1 MWRRGH
7 RRHALS
13 ISKNA
18 YDQQKHLQGGLVM
31 NISLRPAAR
40 RARAA
45 LVTTAVAGAGLAGV
59 LGMGGVA
66 HAATHAPNGYVV
78 IDSCTGVSGK
88 ITYSPGLVKVKKP
101 LIHAVMTGTTSG
113 CADIFNGP
121 ESGTGTFTAVLS
133 GHANLSAENFSG
145 TFTINWP
152 AGSGFNPSNGNLTV
166 TESSGLE
173 NVSGSVTSGFDTGTA
188 FAMQYVTTGNKGLG
202 TALHPVTA
210 QTYTN
215 TQSLTLSRNEG

>member
-1 MWRRGH
+1 
-7 RRHALS
+7 
-13 ISKNA
+13 
-18 YDQQKHLQGGLVM
+18 M
-31 NISLRPAAR
+31 NISLRPTAR

-45 LVTTAVAGAGLAGV
+45 LVTTVAASAGVAGL

-66 HAATHAPNGYVV
+66 HAATHAPRGFVV

-88 ITYSPGLVKVKKP
+88 ITYSPGMVKVKKP
-101 LIHAVMTGTTSG
+101 LIHAVLTGTTSG

>member
-1 MWRRGH
+1 
-7 RRHALS
+7 
-13 ISKNA
+13 
-18 YDQQKHLQGGLVM
+18 M

-40 RARAA
+40 RARTA

-66 HAATHAPNGYVV
+66 HAASHGPNGFVT
-78 IDSCTGVSGK
+78 IDTCTGVAGK
-88 ITYSPGLVKVKKP
+88 ISYSPGIVKVTKKNVQ
-101 LIHAVMTGTTSG
+101 AVLTGTTSG
-113 CADIFNGP
+113 CSDIFSGAIG
-121 ESGTGTFTAVLS
+121 GTGTITAVMH
-133 GHANLSAENFSG
+133 GKVNLSTENFSG

-166 TESSGLE
+166 TEANGLE

-188 FAMQYVTTGNKGLG
+188 FAMQYVVTGQTGAGGPK
-202 TALHPVTA
+202 HPVTA

>member
-1 MWRRGH
+1 
-7 RRHALS
+7 
-13 ISKNA
+13 
-18 YDQQKHLQGGLVM
+18 M

-66 HAATHAPNGYVV
+66 HATAHAPNGYVV
-78 IDSCTGVSGK
+78 TDTCTGVSGS
-88 ITYSPGLVKVKKP
+88 IHYSPGLVKYKKRTVQ
-101 LIHAVMTGTTSG
+101 AVLTGTTSG
-113 CADIFNGP
+113 CADVFSGAL
-121 ESGTGTFTAVLS
+121 SGTGTLTAVMS
-133 GHANLSAENFSG
+133 GKVNLSTENFSG

-166 TESSGLE
+166 TESNGLE
-173 NVSGSVTSGFDTGTA
+173 TVSGTVTSGFDTGSA
-188 FAMQYVTTGNKGLG
+188 FAMQYVITGKTGRG

-215 TQSLTLSRNEG
+215 TQPLTLSRNEG

>member
-1 MWRRGH
+1 
-7 RRHALS
+7 
-13 ISKNA
+13 
-18 YDQQKHLQGGLVM
+18 M

-40 RARAA
+40 RARTA

-66 HAATHAPNGYVV
+66 HAASHAPNGYVT
-78 IDSCTGVSGK
+78 IDTCTGVSGK
-88 ITYSPGLVKVKKP
+88 IIYTPGMVKVKKP
-101 LIHAVMTGTTSG
+101 LIHAVLTGTTSG
-113 CADIFNGP
+113 CSDIFSGAVG
-121 ESGTGTFTAVLS
+121 GTGTLTAVMS

-152 AGSGFNPSNGNLTV
+152 AGSGWNPSNGNLTV
-166 TESSGLE
+166 TEVNGLE
-173 NVSGSVTSGFDTGTA
+173 TVSGSVTSGFDTGTA
-188 FAMQYVTTGNKGLG
+188 FAMQYVITGKTGQG

>member
-1 MWRRGH
+1 
-7 RRHALS
+7 
-13 ISKNA
+13 
-18 YDQQKHLQGGLVM
+18 M

-40 RARAA
+40 RARTA
-45 LVTTAVAGAGLAGV
+45 LVTTVAAGAGLTGV

-66 HAATHAPNGYVV
+66 HAASHGPNGFVV

-88 ITYSPGLVKVKKP
+88 IIYTPGIVKVAKRNVQ
-101 LIHAVMTGTTSG
+101 AVLTGTTSG
-113 CADIFNGP
+113 CSDIFTGAVG
-121 ESGTGTFTAVLS
+121 GTGTLTAVMH
-133 GHANLSAENFSG
+133 GTVNLSAENFSG

-152 AGSGFNPSNGNLTV
+152 AGSGWNPSNGSLTV
-166 TESSGLE
+166 TEANGLE

-188 FAMQYVTTGNKGLG
+188 FAMQYVVTGQTGVGGPK
-202 TALHPVTA
+202 HPVTA

>member
-1 MWRRGH
+1 
-7 RRHALS
+7 
-13 ISKNA
+13 
-18 YDQQKHLQGGLVM
+18 M
-31 NISLRPAAR
+31 NISLRPTAR
-40 RARAA
+40 RARVA
-45 LVTTAVAGAGLAGV
+45 LVTTVAASAGVAGL

-66 HAATHAPNGYVV
+66 HAATHAPRGFVV

-88 ITYSPGLVKVKKP
+88 ITYSPGMVKVKKP

-133 GHANLSAENFSG
+133 GRANLNAENFSG

-152 AGSGFNPSNGNLTV
+152 ASSGFNPSNGSLTV
-166 TESSGLE
+166 TESGGLE
-173 NVSGSVTSGFDTGTA
+173 NVSGSVSSGFDTGTA
-188 FAMQYVTTGNKGLG
+188 FAMQYVTTGNTGLG
-202 TALHPVTA
+202 TAKKPVTA